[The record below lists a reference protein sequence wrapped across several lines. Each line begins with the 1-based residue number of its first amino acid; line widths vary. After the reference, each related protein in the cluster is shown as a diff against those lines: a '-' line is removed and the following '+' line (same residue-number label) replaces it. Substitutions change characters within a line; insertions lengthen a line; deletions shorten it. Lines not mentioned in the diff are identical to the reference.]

1 MKLTDEQIG
10 KIAVEKFNLQECDEE
25 YTYFILG
32 YKEAVNKQFS
42 LSGVVNST
50 KPKKASKTKKCD
62 YCQKRKKKDTMYF
75 LYKEAKKEYWIC
87 DECNWEHDIV

>member
-62 YCQKRKKKDTMYF
+62 YCQKRKILCIFYTKK
-75 LYKEAKKEYWIC
+75 LKKNTGFVMNVIG
-87 DECNWEHDIV
+87 NTI